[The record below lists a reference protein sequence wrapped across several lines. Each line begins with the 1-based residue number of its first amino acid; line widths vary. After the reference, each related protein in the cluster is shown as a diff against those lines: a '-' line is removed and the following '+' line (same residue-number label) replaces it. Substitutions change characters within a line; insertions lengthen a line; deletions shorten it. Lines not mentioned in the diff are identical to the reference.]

1 MHRSE
6 NVHIPFTNFVSDS
19 YMIVGYD
26 SSDKFKSLLT
36 LCNKNYFVCIHNE
49 PCNGFMPLVLRGEVP
64 KTEISLL
71 LVYRSIAMEEE
82 HFSNTL
88 RHLIISTKPNII

>member
-1 MHRSE
+1 MCFIEMHRSE

-49 PCNGFMPLVLRGEVP
+49 PCNGFIPLVLRGEVS

-71 LVYRSIAMEEE
+71 LVYR
-82 HFSNTL
+82 
-88 RHLIISTKPNII
+88 